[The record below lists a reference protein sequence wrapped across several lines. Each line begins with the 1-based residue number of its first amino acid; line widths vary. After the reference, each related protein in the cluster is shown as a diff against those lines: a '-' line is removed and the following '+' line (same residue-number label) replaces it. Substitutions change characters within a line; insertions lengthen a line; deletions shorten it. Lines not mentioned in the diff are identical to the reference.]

1 MVGEVLPFLCFYKE
15 LDIFQEGDP
24 NFHSSSSFDVKKLFL
39 IACDLDN

>member
-1 MVGEVLPFLCFYKE
+1 MLLQRIRYIS
-15 LDIFQEGDP
+15 LFQEGDP